1 MASSRRERTSVSR
14 SEKPTVLFG
23 VTIDYQLRY
32 HDGLYERLADAGWD
46 VHLVSGAG
54 PIGDRLGEHPGIT
67 RHVLDMA
74 RAPHPVADLRGLVQ
88 WTRLLRRVRPDVI
101 VVGTPKA
108 GLLGS
113 IAGSLTRVPDRV
125 YELHGL
131 RLESASGPLRVLL
144 RTLEKVSCAA
154 STRVIAVGTSLRES
168 ALSERL
174 APAGKVAVLGAGSP
188 NGVEVERF
196 RRASADLVAQASL
209 REDLGIP
216 EDAQV
221 VSFVGRLTADKG
233 LAALTDAMA
242 EVGERKEAWL
252 LVVGG
257 IDDRSGLESE
267 RRLRT
272 TVPRLVL
279 VGEVDDVAPYLA
291 ISDVFCL
298 PSRREGLPTVVL
310 EAFAADV
317 PVVATRATGIVDL
330 VSNDVTGR
338 LSPIDDGAA
347 LERQLLAALDDQSAS
362 LRMAGAASQLVAD
375 RFSRDAV
382 QQTWIDTL
390 GRMRKSRQR

>member
-1 MASSRRERTSVSR
+1 MSR
-14 SEKPTVLFG
+14 SEKRSVLFG

-32 HDGLYERLADAGWD
+32 HDGLYERLADDGWE
-46 VHLVSGAG
+46 VHLVAGDG
-54 PIGDRLGEHPGIT
+54 PIGDRFGEHPGVT

-74 RAPHPVADLRGLVQ
+74 RAPNPVADLRGLVQ
-88 WTRLLRRVRPDVI
+88 WMRLLNRVRPDLI

-113 IAGSLTRVPDRV
+113 IAGMLARVPGRV

-131 RLESASGPLRVLL
+131 RLESASGTLRVLL

-154 STRVIAVGTSLRES
+154 STRVIAVGASLRDR

-174 APAGKVAVLGAGSP
+174 APSAKVDVLGAGSP
-188 NGVEVERF
+188 NGVDVERF
-196 RRASADLVAQASL
+196 RRASADTVAKTSL
-209 REDLGIP
+209 RTDLGIP

-233 LAALTDAMA
+233 LETLTVAMA
-242 EVGERKEAWL
+242 GAEERNRAWL

-257 IDDRSGLESE
+257 IDDRSGLEGE
-267 RRLRT
+267 QRLRK

-317 PVVATRATGIVDL
+317 PVVATSATGIVDL
-330 VSNDVTGR
+330 VSHHETGR

-347 LERQLLAALDDQSAS
+347 LKRQLLDAFDDREGS
-362 LRMAGAASQLVAD
+362 LRMAASAAQLVAD
-375 RFSRDAV
+375 RFSRETV
-382 QQTWIDTL
+382 QRAWTDTL
-390 GRMRKSRQR
+390 ERMWASKHR